1 MTKAVVLNTPG
12 GPENLIWQDW
22 DPGAP
27 APGEVLVLQTFAGLN
42 YIDTY
47 LRSGLYPLATMP
59 AVLGRE
65 AAGVVETLGDGVD
78 TLRVGDRVAYASHLG
93 GYAEVNNVPADR
105 LVPLPDDIGDEQAAA
120 MMLKGMT
127 AQYLVRQTR
136 PLGPGDTL
144 LYHAAAGGV
153 GLIACRAQVPVIPA
167 RIFGSYEAFGKGRSL
182 KLGTPVTIV
191 FGEPILPEEYHD
203 ASAGKARYQV
213 ASTRIFA
220 RIARLKQP
228 SLAVI

>member
-27 APGEVLVLQTFAGLN
+27 APGEVRVRQTFAGLN

-65 AAGVVETLGDGVD
+65 AAGVVETMGDGVD

-105 LVPLPDDIGDEQAAA
+105 LVPLPDDIGD
-120 MMLKGMT
+120 
-127 AQYLVRQTR
+127 
-136 PLGPGDTL
+136 
-144 LYHAAAGGV
+144 
-153 GLIACRAQVPVIPA
+153 
-167 RIFGSYEAFGKGRSL
+167 
-182 KLGTPVTIV
+182 
-191 FGEPILPEEYHD
+191 
-203 ASAGKARYQV
+203 
-213 ASTRIFA
+213 
-220 RIARLKQP
+220 
-228 SLAVI
+228 